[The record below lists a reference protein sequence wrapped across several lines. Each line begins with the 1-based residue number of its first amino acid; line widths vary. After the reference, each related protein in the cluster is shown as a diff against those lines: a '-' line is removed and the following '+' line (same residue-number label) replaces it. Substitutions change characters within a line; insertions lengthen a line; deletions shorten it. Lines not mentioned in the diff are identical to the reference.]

1 MSLFRINSNV
11 NSILAQRVLAQHN
24 RNLNKSLEQL
34 STGYRINR
42 GSDDPAGLVASE
54 NLRSEMVSLSAAI
67 TNAER
72 AGHIASVMEGGLQ
85 EVGGLLQEVQG
96 LITANSST
104 GGLSDEEKQ
113 ANQLQI
119 DQILQAIDRIA
130 STTTFNGIK
139 LLNGSQDFHVSNMNS
154 IVTDYSINSA
164 KLKHGKMLD
173 VDMIVMES
181 AQRGTLFLNFM
192 VDHVMAGG
200 SSQEQPFT
208 VEVAGA
214 KGTREFSFSS
224 GTPLASVAEAINL
237 FEDGLGVVAEVS
249 GNYVKLQS
257 SEFGSDHFVSVDVK
271 DIPSGLVGSVD
282 KAAVDDTNVVMGVS
296 RQFISMTAPIRDKG
310 RDISAVINGVVARG
324 KGLAASISSDALDMS
339 ITLDGNSAA
348 SQTIGSL
355 ELFRVTNGGMVFNIG
370 PEVNINSQIRLG
382 IGSIASRNLGNS
394 INGRLDELGSGGLF
408 DVDSGKLDSAQ
419 KIVNS
424 AIDDIAQMQG
434 RMGGFQK
441 YVVQSSIKSFGVALE
456 NLTAAESAI
465 RDTDF
470 AQATADLTRHQVLSQ
485 VAVSVLAIAN
495 SQAQAVLALL

>member
-11 NSILAQRVLAQHN
+11 NSMLAQRVLAQHN
-24 RNLNKSLEQL
+24 RSLNKSLEQL

-54 NLRSEMVSLSAAI
+54 SLRSEMVSMSAAI

-96 LITANSST
+96 LIAANSST
-104 GGLSDEEKQ
+104 GGLSHEEKQ

-119 DQILQAIDRIA
+119 DQILQSIDRIA
-130 STTTFNGIK
+130 SATTFNGIK
-139 LLNGSQDFHVSNMNS
+139 LLNGSQDFHVANINSN
-154 IVTDYSINSA
+154 VTDYSVNSA
-164 KLKHGKMLD
+164 KLKHGEMLD
-173 VDMIVMES
+173 VDMIVMDS

-200 SSQEQPFT
+200 SGLEENFT

-237 FEDGLGVVAEVS
+237 FEDGLGVVAKVS

-257 SEFGSDHFVSVDVK
+257 SEFGSDQFVSINVTAT
-271 DIPSGLVGSVD
+271 PSGLVGSVD
-282 KAAVDDTNVVMGVS
+282 KSSADDTNILLGAG
-296 RQFISMTAPIRDKG
+296 RQFVSMTGPIRDKG
-310 RDISAVINGVVARG
+310 RDISAVINGVAARG
-324 KGLAASISSDALDMS
+324 RGLTASISSDALDMS
-339 ITLDGNSAA
+339 VSLDGNSAA
-348 SQTIGSL
+348 AQTVGSL
-355 ELFRVTNGGMVFNIG
+355 ELFRVANGGMVFNIG

-382 IGSIASRNLGNS
+382 IGSIASRNLGDS
-394 INGRLDELGSGGLF
+394 MNGRLDELGSGGLF
-408 DVDSGKLDSAQ
+408 DVGSGKLDDAQ
-419 KIVNS
+419 QIVSS
-424 AIDDIAQMQG
+424 AIDEIAQMQG
-434 RMGGFQK
+434 RIGGFQK
-441 YVVQSSIKSFGVALE
+441 YVVQSSINSFGVALE